1 MSAKG
6 MRNELLTKK
15 CPDCG
20 EAKAVSDYGR
30 NRSLPDG
37 LSFYC
42 KTCTRRRNTATYAA
56 RREASGASYSARYD
70 GPDTHKRCAECREVK
85 PLSEFHRA
93 PKQSGGYN
101 CYCKECRRRQNR
113 EAHLRRIYGLTPQD
127 VADMVARQGGR
138 CAACGERDPRHVDHD
153 HVTGQV
159 RGVLCFPCNAAIGHF
174 QDRPDLL
181 RSAIDYLERTT
192 WTRHQVATGVYQ
204 LRSPRPAAAAS
215 PSSSASR
222 RPSSCPP
229 V

>member
-1 MSAKG
+1 MTGMSDSSDPAK
-6 MRNELLTKK
+6 T

-20 EAKAVSDYGR
+20 TTKPLSAYGR
-30 NRSLPDG
+30 KASRPDG
-37 LSFYC
+37 AATYC
-42 KTCTRRRNTATYAA
+42 LVCYRRRASEHYRRRRAA
-56 RREASGASYSARYD
+56 EGRTVTPRYD
-70 GPDTHKRCAECREVK
+70 GPADHKRCASCREVK

-101 CYCKECRRRQNR
+101 CYCKDCRRVQNR
-113 EAHLRRIYGLTPQD
+113 EAHLRRTYGLTPAD
-127 VADMVARQGGR
+127 VAIMIDQQGGR
-138 CAACGERDPRHVDHD
+138 CACCGERDPEHVDHD
-153 HVTGQV
+153 HRTGQV
-159 RGVLCFPCNAAIGHF
+159 RGVLCFPCTAAIGHF

-215 PSSSASR
+215 PSSSASP